1 MAKYDVLKSRIREL
15 FEKGYS
21 RYQIKEMYEMFFKE
35 EYPTLKKKYFNELLS
50 KISKDT
56 LVVKESVNGAI
67 KYEFKFMQSNEDHLN
82 MIVDMFVELLDSSDL
97 DTTNFEH
104 FELSE
109 NKSMDILQSFGNPLV
124 ESFVQTKTTNEDNT
138 VNYEWIVKTK
148 NDFQKRKI
156 ISQMSEYLE
165 REKINVVKM

>member
-1 MAKYDVLKSRIREL
+1 
-15 FEKGYS
+15 
-21 RYQIKEMYEMFFKE
+21 
-35 EYPTLKKKYFNELLS
+35 
-50 KISKDT
+50 
-56 LVVKESVNGAI
+56 VNGTI

-104 FELSE
+104 FELAE

-124 ESFVQTKTTNEDNT
+124 ESFVQTRTTNEDNT

-156 ISQMSEYLE
+156 ISQMSDYLE
-165 REKINVVKM
+165 REKINVVKV

>member
-1 MAKYDVLKSRIREL
+1 MAKYNALKSRIREL

-56 LVVKESVNGAI
+56 LVVKESVNGTI

-82 MIVDMFVELLDSSDL
+82 MIVDMLVELLDSSDI
-97 DTTNFEH
+97 DFCDFEH
-104 FELSE
+104 YEITD
-109 NKSMDILQSFGNPLV
+109 KKTMDVIQPFSNPLIK
-124 ESFVQTKTTNEDNT
+124 SFIQTKTTNEDNT
-138 VNYEWIVKTK
+138 INFEWVINTR
-148 NDFQKRKI
+148 NTFQKNKI
-156 ISQMSEYLE
+156 LSQMGDYIE
-165 REKINVVKM
+165 REKINVIKK